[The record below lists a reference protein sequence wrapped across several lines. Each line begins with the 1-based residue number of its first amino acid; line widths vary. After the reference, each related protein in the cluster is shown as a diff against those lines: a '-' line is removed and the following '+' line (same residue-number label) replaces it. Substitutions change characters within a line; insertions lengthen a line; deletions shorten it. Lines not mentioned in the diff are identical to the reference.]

1 MNETAGRPAKVTA
14 LAPVKPVPVMVT
26 LVVPLV
32 LPLLGLTLLTAGAL
46 AAV

>member
-1 MNETAGRPAKVTA
+1 MPPKVTA
-14 LAPVKPVPVMVT
+14 RHPGSRVPVMVT